1 MPFGIRKPFE
11 YTRHGRVVIHPE
23 TYDECPICGRP
34 INTSADG
41 IVPVAPCLFPHLDL
55 PDYELTLILG
65 CSSCYQA
72 QKRLGFNTVEELTS
86 HRVSKKPAAVRAP
99 RVKRP
104 YVREP
109 KVRSESHMVHRSLSD
124 ADTDLLSQAYELI
137 GRILGRS
144 ASVEVLGRPDTEE
157 SSMSRSVMSQGL
169 PDDDI
174 EFGMTDEQRSR
185 MDKAV
190 HNASERTKLVPSEA
204 WNGLTAAEV
213 LKLDNNG
220 VPNGW

>member
-1 MPFGIRKPFE
+1 M
-11 YTRHGRVVIHPE
+11 
-23 TYDECPICGRP
+23 
-34 INTSADG
+34 
-41 IVPVAPCLFPHLDL
+41 
-55 PDYELTLILG
+55 
-65 CSSCYQA
+65 
-72 QKRLGFNTVEELTS
+72 
-86 HRVSKKPAAVRAP
+86 
-99 RVKRP
+99 
-104 YVREP
+104 
-109 KVRSESHMVHRSLSD
+109 
-124 ADTDLLSQAYELI
+124 DLLSQAYELI

-144 ASVEVLGRPDTEE
+144 ASVESGKTYASAQDLEE
-157 SSMSRSVMSQGL
+157 SNMSRAVHCQGL

-220 VPNGW
+220 VPRGW